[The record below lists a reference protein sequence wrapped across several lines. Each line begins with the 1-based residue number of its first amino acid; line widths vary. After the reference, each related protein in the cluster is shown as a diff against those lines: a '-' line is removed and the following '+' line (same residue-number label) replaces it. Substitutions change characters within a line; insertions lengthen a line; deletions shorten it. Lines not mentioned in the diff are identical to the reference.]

1 MASPSLPDI
10 SRRGASI
17 AYKNIRVWRY
27 LNVGVGCAWASQ
39 KSATEVLR
47 ATFTALIVPSTT
59 PIRGAE
65 LPMGSSNSQKGR
77 NRMTIGDLC
86 HTPCPVGTLLSS

>member
-1 MASPSLPDI
+1 MASPAPPDL
-10 SRRGASI
+10 SRRGPTI
-17 AYKNIRVWRY
+17 AYRNIQIWRY

-39 KSATEVLR
+39 KSATEALR

-77 NRMTIGDLC
+77 NHMTTGDLY
-86 HTPCPVGTLLSS
+86 HTPWPDGTLVSS